1 MAAGNDELG
10 RRELGQTGLNVSV
23 LSLGTAGL
31 GGVYGNTDERTGV
44 ATALRAFDLGITTF
58 DSSPYYGNTRSETVL
73 GKALAQ
79 LPREDVVV
87 MTKCGRYGAT
97 DFDFSPARIKSSVD
111 ESLQRLQIETLDVLF
126 VHDIEFGDLDRIL
139 DESVATLHELKACGK
154 ARAVGIT
161 GLPLHV
167 FHTAMDRGVQLDA
180 ILSYCH
186 GTLFDDSLQTLLPRC
201 HERRIGVVN
210 GSPAAMGL
218 LSSRGPQSWHP
229 ADAEIQGL
237 CAQAA
242 QHAASRGAELAT
254 LALQFA
260 CDLPGVATTLCGAT
274 TPAELEHSVRA
285 VATPLDRTL
294 LAEVESI
301 LQPIRGRTWLQGR
314 PENNG

>member
-1 MAAGNDELG
+1 VAAGNDELG

>member
-180 ILSYCH
+180 ILSC
-186 GTLFDDSLQTLLPRC
+186 C
-201 HERRIGVVN
+201 
-210 GSPAAMGL
+210 
-218 LSSRGPQSWHP
+218 RGATS
-229 ADAEIQGL
+229 
-237 CAQAA
+237 
-242 QHAASRGAELAT
+242 AASA
-254 LALQFA
+254 
-260 CDLPGVATTLCGAT
+260 
-274 TPAELEHSVRA
+274 
-285 VATPLDRTL
+285 
-294 LAEVESI
+294 
-301 LQPIRGRTWLQGR
+301 
-314 PENNG
+314 